1 MKGRFSVAIGFLA
14 LVLAGAVALASPW
27 ARAAGTWGDFG
38 PALFTACSAVCVT
51 GLTVVDVGAE
61 FSRAGLAVLT
71 TLVEIGCLG
80 LMTCSTFLMIAI
92 GRRLSLHR
100 EFTLMTAYGVPA
112 VKGLRGLILW
122 VVGSML
128 AIQAAGTL
136 ALYSQCGDWFQAAFY
151 SMMNFCNAG
160 FSYLPGSLA
169 AWGDSSAAVLIMA
182 ALTVLGGIGFLVHF
196 NLCTFKFI
204 SFKAA
209 SRGRLSLHTKTVLR
223 VSAVLTLLTL
233 AAFLAVEWTESLA
246 GMPLAKKLYVGV
258 YQAITPRTCGFCLV
272 PTEDLQPVTRLIYEV
287 MMFLGGAPGSAA
299 GGIKVT
305 TLAVLVCTITA
316 MCRGDT
322 ETVISK
328 RLVPTEIVRE
338 SIVIIM
344 TLAAM
349 IVVLTGVLLVTES
362 GSGAATDALFFEA
375 VSAVTTTGLSVG
387 DTTRNLSGGGRVAI
401 MLAMFCGRLGAI
413 TIVMM
418 IGDRESK
425 RRIRFPQE
433 ELVVG

>member
-14 LVLAGAVALASPW
+14 LVLVGAVALASPW
-27 ARAAGTWGDFG
+27 SRAAGTWGEFG
-38 PALFTACSAVCVT
+38 SALFTACSAVCVT

-61 FSRAGLAVLT
+61 FSRVGLVVLT
-71 TLVEIGCLG
+71 VLVEIGCLG

-100 EFTLMTAYGVPA
+100 EFSLMTAYGVPA

-128 AIQAAGTL
+128 AIQAAGTF
-136 ALYSQCGDWFQAAFY
+136 ALYSQCGDWFQASFY

-169 AWGDSSAAVLIMA
+169 AWEDKPTAVLIMA
-182 ALTVLGGIGFLVHF
+182 ALTVVGGIGFLVHF
-196 NLCTFKFI
+196 NLCTFKFM
-204 SFKAA
+204 SFKSAT
-209 SRGRLSLHTKTVLR
+209 RGRLSLHTKTVLR
-223 VSAVLTLLTL
+223 VSAVLTLVTF
-233 AAFLAVEWTESLA
+233 AAFLAVEWRESLA
-246 GMPLAKKLYVGV
+246 GMSFAKKLYVGV
-258 YQAITPRTCGFCLV
+258 FQAITPRTCGFCLV
-272 PTEDLQPVTRLIYEV
+272 PTESLQPLTRLFYEV
-287 MMFLGGAPGSAA
+287 MMFFGGAPGSAA

-305 TLAVLVCTITA
+305 TLAVLVGTLAA
-316 MCRGDT
+316 MCRGEA
-322 ETVISK
+322 ETVISR
-328 RLVPTEIVRE
+328 RLVPMEIVRE
-338 SIVIIM
+338 SIVILM
-344 TLAAM
+344 M
-349 IVVLTGVLLVTES
+349 IASLIVIVTGVLMVTES
-362 GSGAATDALFFEA
+362 GGAITTDALFFEA

-387 DTTRNLSGGGRVAI
+387 DTTPSLSGGGRVAI
-401 MLAMFCGRLGAI
+401 MVAMFCGRLGALSV
-413 TIVMM
+413 VMM

>member
-38 PALFTACSAVCVT
+38 AALFTACSAVCVT

-61 FSRAGLAVLT
+61 FSRTGLVLLT
-71 TLVEIGCLG
+71 VLVEIGCLG
-80 LMTCSTFLMIAI
+80 LMTCGTFLMIAI

-100 EFTLMTAYGVPA
+100 EFSLMTAYGVPA

-128 AIQAAGTL
+128 AIQAAGAL
-136 ALYSQCGDWFQAAFY
+136 ALYAQCEDWFRAAFY
-151 SMMNFCNAG
+151 SAMNFCNAG

-169 AWGDSSAAVLIMA
+169 AWEGSPAAVLVMA

-223 VSAVLTLLTL
+223 VSAVLTLVTL
-233 AAFLAVEWTESLA
+233 VAFLAAEWSRSLD
-246 GMPLAKKLYVGV
+246 GMPAAKKLWVGV

-272 PTEDLQPVTRLIYEV
+272 PTENLQPVTRLIYEV
-287 MMFLGGAPGSAA
+287 MMFLGGAPGSAS

-305 TLAVLVCTITA
+305 TLAVLACTITA
-316 MCRGDT
+316 MCRGET
-322 ETVISK
+322 ETVIS
-328 RLVPTEIVRE
+328 RRMVTTEVVRE
-338 SIVIIM
+338 SIVILM
-344 TLAAM
+344 TIASM
-349 IVVLTGVLLVTES
+349 VVVTTGILLVTES
-362 GSGAATDALFFEA
+362 GTGAATDALFFEA

-387 DTTRNLSGGGRVAI
+387 DTTSRLTGGGRAAI
-401 MLAMFCGRLGAI
+401 MAAMFCGRLGAL
-413 TIVMM
+413 TVVMM

-433 ELVVG
+433 EIVVG